1 MTTTITIAEKKKRV
15 KKIVKELENRYMK
28 QSFLAEKTGKSKAY
42 ISNVLNGREVP
53 SEKLLKKMENS
64 IFNN

>member
-28 QSFLAEKTGKSKAY
+28 QSFLVEKTGKSKSY
-42 ISNVLNGREVP
+42 ISNVLNGVEIP
-53 SEKLLKKMENS
+53 SEKLLKKMETS